1 LIQVLKVR
9 IESNLASLEMFSP
22 SPLKIQPKY
31 QPRPTNFE
39 AQNCNLQFPI
49 PIDIKEAEKSTSV
62 IASQL
67 KGLYGELGTM
77 LATKQQEID
86 GQSRFISAPMT
97 DSIPNYDIS
106 SQNFDESLRANTKF
120 VRIPHDQEHF
130 KQEENLESMV
140 ETWKSNDFDK
150 INFNN
155 ENYGNSSKGI
165 KELER
170 PKKFTNY
177 SAPSSDSDEIDEDV
191 NPDEFIREHD
201 SDEKIKGVE
210 SKFKEQE
217 EKWDQHKEL
226 LEARKMLE
234 NAMKDANFLM
244 ENEQDMDDLATNT
257 HKQEQMHKIGNI
269 NDQMDEIESMINQQN
284 QSNLKRKPMEN
295 SIDSIKTDTKPNVID
310 SGRDPF
316 DKLEDIGRSV
326 DQEEMRKT
334 AKSHKS
340 TKRLPWGKSKAKVGV
355 RTDYNQ
361 EPEKDDDNEDEDD
374 DNEDEDDDN
383 KDDDN
388 VQQDEDEVESE
399 KATPVRK
406 SRGDEEV
413 MKSQQNKAKESGRYD
428 YQFENTDEQKQY
440 DVPVPYDPTKDFEQ
454 DDDDQDFED
463 KYNIANTSLQNS
475 VSVFSADREE
485 PKRESKTQENF
496 RRG

>member
-9 IESNLASLEMFSP
+9 ITFNLAYLEIFSP

-31 QPRPTNFE
+31 QPDPTNFE
-39 AQNCNLQFPI
+39 AQNCNLQFPK

-77 LATKQQEID
+77 LATKQQEMD
-86 GQSRFISAPMT
+86 GQSRFITGPMT
-97 DSIPNYDIS
+97 DSIPNYEIS

-130 KQEENLESMV
+130 KEEENLDSMV

-155 ENYGNSSKGI
+155 ENYGNSSKEI
-165 KELER
+165 KEPER

-177 SAPSSDSDEIDEDV
+177 SAPGSDSDEIDEDV

-201 SDEKIKGVE
+201 SNEKLKGVE

-244 ENEQDMDDLATNT
+244 ENEQDMDELATNT
-257 HKQEQMHKIGNI
+257 HKQEQIHKIGNI
-269 NDQMDEIESMINQQN
+269 NNQMDEIESMINQQN

-295 SIDSIKTDTKPNVID
+295 SMDSIKTDTKPNVID
-310 SGRDPF
+310 SSRDPF

-326 DQEEMRKT
+326 DQDEMRKT

-340 TKRLPWGKSKAKVGV
+340 TKRLPWGKSKAKVGF

-361 EPEKDDDNEDEDD
+361 EPKNDDDDD
-374 DNEDEDDDN
+374 
-383 KDDDN
+383 

-406 SRGDEEV
+406 SRGDEEIV
-413 MKSQQNKAKESGRYD
+413 KSQQNKAKESGRYD

-440 DVPVPYDPTKDFEQ
+440 NVPVPYDPTEEIEQ
-454 DDDDQDFED
+454 DNDDQDNED

-475 VSVFSADREE
+475 VSMFSPDREE

-496 RRG
+496 HRG